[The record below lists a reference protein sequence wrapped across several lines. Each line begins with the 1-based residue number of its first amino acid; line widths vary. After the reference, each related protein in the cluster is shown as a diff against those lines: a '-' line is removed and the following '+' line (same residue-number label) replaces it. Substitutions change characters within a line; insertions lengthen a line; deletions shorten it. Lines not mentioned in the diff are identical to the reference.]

1 METST
6 SGLGIAMT
14 TFALWEVAEAFGFGL
29 LTVGLTTCLA
39 LPGTVLVGLAVF
51 VLFLFDDG
59 IWFANLRS
67 KIIFENLKENNKVQK
82 L

>member
-51 VLFLFDDG
+51 VLFLFDG

-67 KIIFENLKENNKVQK
+67 KIIFEK
-82 L
+82 LERKKLERKT